1 MFNIVRFTHFTPN
14 KGDFKAFF
22 HYGKDEFYFV
32 HFCEPVTVLYDN
44 SIFKTSPHALLFYT
58 PKKSNIKFLN
68 ANSPCDILQFKG
80 NIDSFLSSVGLHT
93 NRFYYLNETEVLFNI
108 IEKIEVEYY
117 NARPYYNQII
127 SNIFEELV
135 LKLSR
140 DYSSETIIGSKAKKT
155 LYTFDFENTWSTTE
169 SYPTLRN
176 FKNENSAPSKVWSGA
191 LTKPDY
197 DGKGDSEENPIL
209 ISSAEELA
217 WIVANNADYKFFKI
231 TNDIYLN
238 DIEKIDWKKGNS
250 IDPDYAPKRWFLGYE
265 ASDFSGCVDGAGHII
280 HGLYYNETP
289 EESGY
294 TESSTIGAGLFPS
307 VKHIN
312 LSGLGI
318 KNSYMKHYDNFCFGA
333 FIGYAHY
340 HGYGSIDSCFVD
352 STVKLVGADVG
363 GFAGGGDL
371 NKRKFTIKNC
381 YSLAKIRGSKYIGA
395 FIADSWTE
403 GEWIIEDSYCIGK
416 PYGASWKFPELK
428 NVFSTEHSTGN
439 TSYLVSDSSSHNI
452 NKDTLIKFRYLRN
465 KMFSTIN
472 ENWTIERMAKEVNF
486 SQSRFCSIYKEIYGI
501 SPVAD
506 QIKEKINVAK
516 NMLSYG
522 NLPIGEISL
531 SLGYDNATHFSRQF
545 KSIVGYSPA
554 AYREKFKK

>member
-1 MFNIVRFTHFTPN
+1 MFNIVNFTHYTQN
-14 KGDFKAFF
+14 KGDLKAFL
-22 HYGKDEFYFV
+22 HNEKNNFYFI
-32 HFCEPVTVLYDN
+32 HFYEPVSVLN
-44 SIFKTSPHALLFYT
+44 KEMNIKTSPHALFLYT
-58 PKKSNIKFLN
+58 PEKSNVKFVN

-80 NIDSFLSSVGLHT
+80 DINSFLSSVGLHS
-93 NRFYYLNETEVLFNI
+93 NHIYYLNETDVLFNI
-108 IEKIEVEYY
+108 IERIEVEYY

-140 DYSSETIIGSKAKKT
+140 DYSSETIIGAKAKKT
-155 LYTFDFENTWSTTE
+155 LYTFDFENIWRTTE
-169 SYPTLRN
+169 FYPTLRN
-176 FKNENSAPSKVWSGA
+176 FNTETSAQHKIWSGA
-191 LTKPDY
+191 LIKPDY

-209 ISSAEELA
+209 INSAEELA
-217 WIVANNADYKFFKI
+217 WIIANNADYKFFKI

-238 DIEKIDWKKGNS
+238 DTEKIDWKKGNS
-250 IDPDYAPKRWFLGYE
+250 IDPDYVPKRWFLGYE
-265 ASDFSGCVDGAGHII
+265 AAIFSGSVDGAGHII

-312 LSGLGI
+312 LKNIGI
-318 KNSYMKHYDNFCFGA
+318 KNSYMRHYDNFCFGA

-352 STVKLVGADVG
+352 STVKLIGADVG

-371 NKRKFTIKNC
+371 NKKKFVIKNC

-403 GEWIIEDSYCIGK
+403 GEWIIENSYCVGK
-416 PYGASWKFPELK
+416 PYGSSWKFPELT
-428 NVFSTEHSTGN
+428 NVFSTEHSIGN
-439 TSYLVSDSSSHNI
+439 ASYLVSDCSSLGT
-452 NKDTLIKFRYLRN
+452 NKETLLRFRYLRN

-486 SQSRFCSIYKEIYGI
+486 SQSRFCTIYKEIYGI

-506 QIKEKINVAK
+506 QIKERVNIAK

-522 NLPIGEISL
+522 DQPIGDISH
-531 SLGYDNATHFSRQF
+531 SLGYENATHFSRQF